1 MFSIKI
7 PILENNGGHLGF
19 AGHFEFCDHEHF
31 YVGHIV
37 LIQCMFVCDFVL
49 IRLTD
54 FKLEAKMWF
63 WDQISCQIW
72 PLTSTGRGQFLRNLK
87 NAFTSLFVW
96 SSRLSVPIFG
106 HIGHAGSKREAKRWF
121 LGQILSKFDLW
132 PLRMRSNLSKFR
144 LYILVWIIKT
154 LNLKSDCHQYLVAIL
169 NFAITKVYTR
179 NIILIPCMFMCD
191 FMLSQI
197 SISELLLK

>member
-1 MFSIKI
+1 MT
-7 PILENNGGHLGF
+7 H
-19 AGHFEFCDHEHF
+19 HFVALTKVYRHASSCLVFDL
-31 YVGHIV
+31 YVWG
-37 LIQCMFVCDFVL
+37 
-49 IRLTD
+49 
-54 FKLEAKMWF
+54 
-63 WDQISCQIW
+63 QI
-72 PLTSTGRGQFLRNLK
+72 FRNVK
-87 NAFTSLFVW
+87 NAFSLKKFRGFFVW
-96 SSRLSVPIFG
+96 SSHMSMPIFG